1 MLLFLSLSHASASRV
16 ASHDE
21 MLTLDVSLARFDC
34 EGCTLAA
41 AAAAA
46 TGKRTPLTPKGI
58 TVPVPAAADSRL
70 SPPSR
75 VLPSQSNL

>member
-41 AAAAA
+41 AAA